1 MSSSSSGI
9 PPRSFKN
16 PEMKSGL
23 ETGPA
28 MAPSSSGVRCWRTA
42 FLTLRDETLASPPP
56 PALLA
61 LLRDLILS
69 HPSDAMVAAAT
80 DLPPHEVTSDLVLL
94 AELASAASV
103 CKDVDDVLLWT
114 CHLIHSSMTK
124 IWWIENPLATEIK
137 FLEVPSMTIHAVSC
151 KVFLG
156 ISSSSWTVILNILKR
171 VVEHLLGNTDNS
183 SVCMD
188 NTSRMK
194 ALAEV
199 LDILRYLETN
209 KCLVTLAFSDQA
221 HYRKP
226 VREHRFVFYFCT
238 SFLSKFTTIRKSGA
252 TLASLYQRMSLRLA
266 VKAYRRNNS
275 LSEIM
280 ELVRLLVCL
289 VSCLHAELFSLHHP
303 HGTHSPFN
311 DSVSSSP
318 LCNIVWDIQT
328 HALSMMCDALTGIGT
343 SIPANLWQ
351 STIEVLRKV
360 MDYLVSKNL
369 LLENSVMS
377 RLLLNLLNCLHLVLL
392 EPKGSL
398 SGHVPGLVAT
408 LQLFL
413 VYGLPSRSSLRPM
426 ISDLKEKAFISYGIK
441 SGLGESIKSVPGPY
455 KPPHLRKKD
464 GPTNDTLDAQC
475 SSDHV
480 PSKYGFTSSD
490 SDHSDSDGSSKH
502 IDRFRSS
509 KVRLAALTCI
519 QDLCHAD
526 PKSLTSL
533 WMLLLPENDV
543 LQSRKFEANLM
554 TCLLFDP
561 IIKVRIESTS
571 VLASMLDGHSLTLS
585 QVAEYKESSKCG
597 SFTTLS
603 SSLGQKLMQLHTG
616 LLYLLQHE
624 THNGLIS
631 SLLKVILVL
640 ISASPYGR
648 MPGDLLPTAI
658 TSLHSK
664 TKEILASKN
673 ENIGLLV
680 NTLSCLGASFS
691 RSPPLLLVLKLLE
704 EDILHGFSH
713 DQLEPSIF
721 STLFHLSEKR
731 RHPSVVFEALQV
743 LRAVAHNYPSMV
755 TRFWRQVSDSVH
767 ELLHARNHESS
778 CEAVA
783 GFCKEEFSK
792 AVGVTTEKCIMAA
805 IKVLD
810 ECLRAVSGFK
820 GADDLQDFR
829 LLDIQR
835 ISDCTRI
842 KKISSAPSYE
852 LDGPVAL
859 NGDCVS
865 CGLEQWNEVIVKHL
879 PESLSHASPIV
890 RAASVTCFA
899 GMTSGV
905 FSSLTE
911 DKQEF
916 VISSA
921 VTAAFGDGVPSV
933 RSAACRAIGVITCFS
948 EIVSRS
954 TVIDKFIRAVDYNSH
969 GPIASVRITASWAL
983 ANICDALRHRAT
995 ELDLDRSEDAGE
1007 IRLSDSISLLVESA
1021 LRLTKDGDKIKSN
1034 AVRAL
1039 GNLSRFI
1046 RLTNHSAESLPSG
1059 SKSAFH
1065 GNAHWLER
1073 MVQAF
1078 VSCVTTGNVKVQW
1091 NVCHALSNLFMNE
1104 TIKLHDMSWA
1114 PTVYSIL
1121 LLLLRDSTNFKIRI
1135 HAAVALAVPTSRLD
1149 YGSSFSDVVQ
1159 SLEHVRESLVS
1170 DQSSTPSSFKYK
1182 DNLAKQMTLTMLH
1195 VLGFVSP
1202 NDDQALKDFLVKKA
1216 HVLEEWFK
1224 LLTSTLAEASDQP
1237 SATECMSNQNQEDV
1251 LTLFVPEKT
1260 MLSRALKSVLG
1271 VYECGNH
1278 QNIAQRF
1285 KKLASILL

>member
-1 MSSSSSGI
+1 
-9 PPRSFKN
+9 
-16 PEMKSGL
+16 MKSGL

-114 CHLIHSSMTK
+114 CHLIH
-124 IWWIENPLATEIK
+124 
-137 FLEVPSMTIHAVSC
+137 AVSC

-188 NTSRMK
+188 DTSRMK
-194 ALAEV
+194 ALTEV
-199 LDILRYLETN
+199 LDI
-209 KCLVTLAFSDQA
+209 
-221 HYRKP
+221 
-226 VREHRFVFYFCT
+226 
-238 SFLSKFTTIRKSGA
+238 
-252 TLASLYQRMSLRLA
+252 LRLA

-311 DSVSSSP
+311 DSGHRNP
-318 LCNIVWDIQT
+318 LCNILWDIQT

-360 MDYLVSKNL
+360 IDYLVSKNL

-426 ISDLKEKAFISYGIK
+426 ISDLKEKAFISSGIK

-464 GPTNDTLDAQC
+464 GPNNDTLDAQC

-680 NTLSCLGASFS
+680 NNLSCLGASFS

-835 ISDCTRI
+835 ISDCTRS

-859 NGDCVS
+859 NGDCAS

-905 FSSLTE
+905 FSSLTK

-933 RSAACRAIGVITCFS
+933 RSAACRAIGVLTCFS

-1007 IRLSDSISLLVESA
+1007 IRLSDSIYLLVESA

-1251 LTLFVPEKT
+1251 LTLFVPDKT

>member
-995 ELDLDRSEDAGE
+995 ELDLDRSEGE

-1046 RLTNHSAESLPSG
+1046 RLTNHSAESLPSSG

>member
-1 MSSSSSGI
+1 
-9 PPRSFKN
+9 
-16 PEMKSGL
+16 MKSGL

-94 AELASAASV
+94 AELSSAASV

-114 CHLIHSSMTK
+114 CHL
-124 IWWIENPLATEIK
+124 
-137 FLEVPSMTIHAVSC
+137 IHAVSC

-311 DSVSSSP
+311 DSLSSSP

-995 ELDLDRSEDAGE
+995 ELDLDRSEGE

-1046 RLTNHSAESLPSG
+1046 RLTNHSAESLPSSG

-1251 LTLFVPEKT
+1251 LTLFVPDKT

-1278 QNIAQRF
+1278 LNIAQRF

>member
-1 MSSSSSGI
+1 MSSSSSGV
-9 PPRSFKN
+9 PPLSFKN
-16 PEMKSGL
+16 PEKKSGL
-23 ETGPA
+23 QTGPA
-28 MAPSSSGVRCWRTA
+28 MAPSSSGVRSWRMA

-69 HPSDAMVAAAT
+69 HPSDALVAAAT

-114 CHLIHSSMTK
+114 CHLIH
-124 IWWIENPLATEIK
+124 
-137 FLEVPSMTIHAVSC
+137 AVSC

-171 VVEHLLGNTDNS
+171 VVEHQLGNTDNS
-183 SVCMD
+183 SVCLD

-199 LDILRYLETN
+199 LDI
-209 KCLVTLAFSDQA
+209 
-221 HYRKP
+221 
-226 VREHRFVFYFCT
+226 
-238 SFLSKFTTIRKSGA
+238 
-252 TLASLYQRMSLRLA
+252 LRLA

-311 DSVSSSP
+311 DSVSRNP
-318 LCNIVWDIQT
+318 LCNSLWDRQT
-328 HALSMMCDALTGIGT
+328 HALSMMCDALTDIGT

-392 EPKGSL
+392 EPEGSL

-464 GPTNDTLDAQC
+464 GPNSITLDAQC

-480 PSKYGFTSSD
+480 PSKYGFTLSD

-502 IDRFRSS
+502 MDCFRSS

-561 IIKVRIESTS
+561 IMKVRIESTS
-571 VLASMLDGHSLTLS
+571 VLAGMLDGHSLTLS

-664 TKEILASKN
+664 MKEILASKN

-680 NTLSCLGASFS
+680 NTLSCLSASFS

-704 EDILHGFSH
+704 EDILHGFSRN
-713 DQLEPSIF
+713 QLEPSIF
-721 STLFHLSEKR
+721 STLFHISEKR
-731 RHPSVVFEALQV
+731 RHPSIVYEALQV

-783 GFCKEEFSK
+783 GFGKEEFSK

-835 ISDCTRI
+835 ISDCTRS

-859 NGDCVS
+859 NGDCAS
-865 CGLEQWNEVIVKHL
+865 IGLEQWNEVIVKHL

-911 DKQEF
+911 DTQEF

-921 VTAAFGDGVPSV
+921 VTAAFSDGVPSV
-933 RSAACRAIGVITCFS
+933 RSAACRAIGVLTCFS

-995 ELDLDRSEDAGE
+995 ELDLDISEGE

-1039 GNLSRFI
+1039 GNLSRFM
-1046 RLTNHSAESLPSG
+1046 RLTNHSAESLPSSG

-1104 TIKLHDMSWA
+1104 TIKLHDMA

-1202 NDDQALKDFLVKKA
+1202 DDDQALKDFLVKKA

-1224 LLTSTLAEASDQP
+1224 SLTSTLAEGSDQP

-1251 LTLFVPEKT
+1251 LTLFVPDKT
-1260 MLSRALKSVLG
+1260 MLSWALKSLLG

>member
-199 LDILRYLETN
+199 LDI
-209 KCLVTLAFSDQA
+209 
-221 HYRKP
+221 
-226 VREHRFVFYFCT
+226 
-238 SFLSKFTTIRKSGA
+238 
-252 TLASLYQRMSLRLA
+252 LRLA

-1046 RLTNHSAESLPSG
+1046 RLTNHSAESLPSSG